1 MKFNELQVT
10 SPKSSRRVGRG
21 IAAGR
26 GKTAGR
32 GTKGQKSRTGSGR
45 RPGFEGGQN
54 RLMKILPKLPGFR
67 SNRVKAENVFTGQLD
82 GFKGT
87 IDNFTLADAGL
98 TSSPYVRVKL
108 LNRGD
113 VTTKVDVKLQGASEN
128 AIAAVQKAGG
138 TFAKVDRVAR
148 QKQDKPEVETVAA
161 PAPKK
166 AEPKVTKA
174 VPKE

>member
-10 SPKSSRRVGRG
+10 SPKSARRVGRG

-67 SNRVKAENVFTGQLD
+67 SNRVKAENVYTGQLD
-82 GFKGT
+82 AFKGT
-87 IDNFTLADAGL
+87 VDNFSLADAGL
-98 TSSPYVRVKL
+98 VSSPYVRVKL
-108 LNRGD
+108 LARGD

-128 AIAAVQKAGG
+128 AVAAIQKAGG
-138 TFAKVDRVAR
+138 SFAKVDRVAR
-148 QKQDKPEVETVAA
+148 QKQEKPEVVVETAA
-161 PAPKK
+161 PAPKAK
-166 AEPKVTKA
+166 TAAKK
-174 VPKE
+174 